1 MKNLYYWHDLK
12 KKALIRFQPKVENVE
27 AKGGKE
33 GYYSPGHY
41 WNNSNLLGTLHL
53 EKAWPGI

>member
-1 MKNLYYWHDLK
+1 MQFHYWHYLKKK

-33 GYYSPGHY
+33 GYYPQVI
-41 WNNSNLLGTLHL
+41 T
-53 EKAWPGI
+53 ETTPVC

>member
-33 GYYSPGHY
+33 GYYPQVI
-41 WNNSNLLGTLHL
+41 T
-53 EKAWPGI
+53 ETTPIC